1 MRNGVIAAALLAGAA
16 DFAAAAPGNG
26 CNADNCLRALRAT
39 QIPGRLESAR
49 AFCASYTAVPSPT
62 GVAVPSYAAD
72 ACKKNQ
78 NADQPARL
86 SSACACI
93 APATTTTATP
103 TTTPTTSPTANA
115 CAQVS
120 ASWASQKKTTATPT
134 VAATLAHECLESV
147 PLGKDAAIKLVDS
160 LDYFYPGFDLFANL
174 AKVKANLQAD
184 KYKSEYAFQ
193 ADLYE
198 TVFGPGHDGH
208 YVFYPDALTKV
219 LKWRR
224 DRSLVSVSEDGKSL
238 PVIKLYEDVVKDPKT
253 ARVVSK
259 INGIEAS
266 KYVEDTIVKATYN
279 QDVDSAYNSMFY
291 SKAIS
296 ATNNLSGYFQ
306 SGGRIG
312 VIYQGANTTITFADG
327 EDLTLENKA
336 NVIGDMTGVTDGP
349 SFYKKFCTPS
359 LRKKPLRRL
368 PPWQSSFPATPSL
381 SSRRPMASFEPR
393 SPAEFQAVTQDFL
406 EEAKAAGKTK
416 LVVDFQVNGGGYI
429 LLGYDFF
436 RQLFPQVQEDG
447 YSRWKENGGFN
458 AMSRIFSDAVK
469 DLDPANSADGALIN
483 LYESWFN
490 YRYDLNLTLDKFSTF
505 EDKFAPQVHKDTPY
519 TSLMRWNLNDP
530 LTTVNATFGMG
541 IEISGYG
548 TRKNLTQH
556 FKAEDIVLL
565 YDGVCAS
572 TCTLASEMLR
582 IQGGVKSVAFGG
594 RPREGPIQGVGGVK
608 GSQVLQFSNILDY
621 AQQAAELTKDP
632 KQLAELNRYTDL
644 PLQRSSAAA
653 VNVRDQILRDNV
665 NDGLPAQ
672 FVAENADCR
681 LYWTA
686 PMISDVSEIW
696 KAAANS
702 AFNGAKCANGGIKA
716 SKRSATAPA
725 PAVLSASRPPV
736 GERGHD
742 AR

>member
-1 MRNGVIAAALLAGAA
+1 ML
-16 DFAAAAPGNG
+16 
-26 CNADNCLRALRAT
+26 T
-39 QIPGRLESAR
+39 
-49 AFCASYTAVPSPT
+49 
-62 GVAVPSYAAD
+62 
-72 ACKKNQ
+72 
-78 NADQPARL
+78 
-86 SSACACI
+86 SSA
-93 APATTTTATP
+93 
-103 TTTPTTSPTANA
+103 
-115 CAQVS
+115 
-120 ASWASQKKTTATPT
+120 
-134 VAATLAHECLESV
+134 
-147 PLGKDAAIKLVDS
+147 
-160 LDYFYPGFDLFANL
+160 
-174 AKVKANLQAD
+174 
-184 KYKSEYAFQ
+184 
-193 ADLYE
+193 
-198 TVFGPGHDGH
+198 
-208 YVFYPDALTKV
+208 
-219 LKWRR
+219 
-224 DRSLVSVSEDGKSL
+224 
-238 PVIKLYEDVVKDPKT
+238 EDVVKDPKT

-349 SFYKKFCTPS
+349 SFYKKFCTPQPAQKAA
-359 LRKKPLRRL
+359 KKAAAVAKQL
-368 PPWQSSFPATPSL
+368 PGYPKPVISTTDGVVSGYYLTGEGLEHVAVIVLT
-381 SSRRPMASFEPR
+381 SFEPR

-725 PAVLSASRPPV
+725 PAVLVPRARLSASVDTTPV
-736 GERGHD
+736 EHSEEWL
-742 AR
+742 AVHQQKAIE